1 MNVETISHKEM
12 DSVRSYNT
20 LVYTAR
26 QVCTE
31 EDIDFDNCLSSV
43 KRAMLCYWC
52 SICRSTYPLTDIV
65 LRKRKKICCFCNN
78 NIKLYANSNKY
89 GKIRR
94 KIFYRYL
101 EGQGNIYLDVP
112 TARDVPSV
120 RLQLQQ

>member
-1 MNVETISHKEM
+1 MNQEIMPHKEM
-12 DSVRSYNT
+12 ELTRPYDK
-20 LVYTAR
+20 LIHTAR

-31 EDIDFDNCLSSV
+31 EEIDFDNCLSSV

-65 LRKRKKICCFCNN
+65 LSKRKKICCVCNN

-101 EGQGNIYLDVP
+101 EQGNSYVDVQDS
-112 TARDVPSV
+112 RNGSSV
-120 RLQLQQ
+120 RLQLQ